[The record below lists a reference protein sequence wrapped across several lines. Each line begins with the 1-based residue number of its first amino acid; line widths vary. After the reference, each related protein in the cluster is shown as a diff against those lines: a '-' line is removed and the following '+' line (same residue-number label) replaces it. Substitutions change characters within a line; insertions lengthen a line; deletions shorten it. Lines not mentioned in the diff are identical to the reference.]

1 MSSSCDPGTGCIIV
15 AQWKRLPRV
24 RISRGLPWPS
34 WPERTANNHKVRGSS
49 LRDGS
54 VLLIQSQNPS
64 CLSRG
69 SHSSAGQ
76 SVRLITVRSA
86 AQACVGPST
95 GRAAARRSSD
105 ACGVR
110 AHALAEWR
118 LEPRRSGP
126 AIRIFAAAVAGLMP
140 GRLVAPVQRPQ
151 VRTHPPPSAAAASPT
166 SACIH

>member
-54 VLLIQSQNPS
+54 VLLIESQNPS

-69 SHSSAGQ
+69 SHSSVGQ
-76 SVRLITVRSA
+76 SVRPITVRSA
-86 AQACVGPST
+86 VQARVGPLCSADNAHSIVKNDCTVMAGLHFNEAHT
-95 GRAAARRSSD
+95 GNAGRSSHCGSLH
-105 ACGVR
+105 ACQR
-110 AHALAEWR
+110 QAMCR
-118 LEPRRSGP
+118 P
-126 AIRIFAAAVAGLMP
+126 ATVG
-140 GRLVAPVQRPQ
+140 Q
-151 VRTHPPPSAAAASPT
+151 PSARLQNP
-166 SACIH
+166 CF

>member
-34 WPERTANNHKVRGSS
+34 WPERTANTHKVRGSS
-49 LRDGS
+49 LRDTLM
-54 VLLIQSQNPS
+54 LLIDTENPS

-86 AQACVGPST
+86 VQARMGPLQ
-95 GRAAARRSSD
+95 
-105 ACGVR
+105 GVK
-110 AHALAEWR
+110 H
-118 LEPRRSGP
+118 LEQ
-126 AIRIFAAAVAGLMP
+126 L
-140 GRLVAPVQRPQ
+140 
-151 VRTHPPPSAAAASPT
+151 
-166 SACIH
+166 